1 MTATCISVRG
11 ERTTVTPQT
20 PPLFSAPELQ
30 MMVEGT
36 PEFLH
41 LPDGSLLVYHDT
53 AYEIGMEQN
62 EEATR
67 LALDVLPEETW
78 LAGFVLHIVV
88 SKETLRG
95 LSANKDAEPGHFQL
109 YMLRFERCDDQ
120 GRYLCDN
127 LALVYAREETELH
140 QRIAVVA
147 STSAK
152 GQRLLGVER
161 REHGLTIMHE
171 HVPASVTVR
180 EEGVRRGE

>member
-1 MTATCISVRG
+1 MTATYISVRG
-11 ERTTVTPQT
+11 ERTTVAPSTAPF
-20 PPLFSAPELQ
+20 FSASELQ
-30 MMVEGT
+30 VLVEGI
-36 PEFLH
+36 PAFLH
-41 LPDGSLLVYHDT
+41 LPDGSVLVYNEI
-53 AYEIGMEQN
+53 AYEIGLEKN
-62 EEATR
+62 DEATR
-67 LALDVLPEETW
+67 LALEVLPKHIW

-88 SKETLRG
+88 SEEMLRG
-95 LSANKDAEPGHFQL
+95 LNANKDAEPGHFQL

-171 HVPASVTVR
+171 HMPATVTVK
-180 EEGVRRGE
+180 EESIRHGE

>member
-1 MTATCISVRG
+1 MTATYISVRG
-11 ERTTVTPQT
+11 ERTTVTPRTT
-20 PPLFSAPELQ
+20 PFFSAPELHVF
-30 MMVEGT
+30 VEGV
-36 PEFLH
+36 PAFLH
-41 LPDGSLLVYHDT
+41 LPDGSLIVYNEI
-53 AYEIGMEQN
+53 AYEIGFEKN
-62 EEATR
+62 DEATR
-67 LALDVLPEETW
+67 LALEILPEHTW

-88 SKETLRG
+88 NEEMLRG
-95 LSANKDAEPGHFQL
+95 LKAEPGHFQL

-171 HVPASVTVR
+171 HMSATVTVK
-180 EEGVRRGE
+180 EESIRRGE